1 MKRESRSSKE
11 LEEERGRVDDPPTV
25 EVDLEPA
32 IGADL
37 PWGLKPK
44 SEANRPSKSFISAG
58 ISEGKIGKRKQKFSD
73 LRDRKEIKRSEFGFD
88 IDKVQACGE

>member
-1 MKRESRSSKE
+1 MKE

-44 SEANRPSKSFISAG
+44 SEANSSFISAG
-58 ISEGKIGKRKQKFSD
+58 ISEGKIRKRKRKFSD
-73 LRDRKEIKRSEFGFD
+73 LRDRREIKRSKFDFD
-88 IDKVQACGE
+88 IDKVQACGEEI